1 MGFAAIN
8 QYFHKHLVLIY
19 LFSRLVRQVLAAE
32 VTITAHHH
40 PLPDNRRR
48 LRQPAVTSARLVPAT
63 TVPPPAA
70 VIRRVSQHRPRRLAV
85 MLVRRARVGI
95 IMGEVHVEDC
105 CK

>member
-32 VTITAHHH
+32 VTTTTAHHP
-40 PLPDNRRR
+40 PLPDNQHL

-95 IMGEVHVEDC
+95 IMEVHVEDC